1 MRALRLHSVGGARL
15 TDPTAAGAPGFT
27 RGFTSAVL
35 ARGYKPRASGE
46 PKARP
51 LTRASAKTDF
61 FKISPI
67 YSSNDGNG
75 FSVIGDDDV
84 LSRRRRS

>member
-1 MRALRLHSVGGARL
+1 V
-15 TDPTAAGAPGFT
+15 
-27 RGFTSAVL
+27 
-35 ARGYKPRASGE
+35 
-46 PKARP
+46 
-51 LTRASAKTDF
+51 KTDF
-61 FKISPI
+61 FKIPPI